1 MTYHL
6 HLVLV
11 SVFFPLYAVICIYTL
26 VKSQGMCLDIKTWTL
41 LPRKFVC
48 GHILAA
54 EKNPIERFTMDSH

>member
-6 HLVLV
+6 HLVLL

-48 GHILAA
+48 GRMLVV